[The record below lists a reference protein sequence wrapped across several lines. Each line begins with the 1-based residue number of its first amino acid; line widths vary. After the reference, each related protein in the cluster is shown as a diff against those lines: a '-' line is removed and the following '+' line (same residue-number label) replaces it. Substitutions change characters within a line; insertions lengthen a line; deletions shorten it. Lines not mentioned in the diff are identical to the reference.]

1 MTNMTRLGCS
11 AALIV
16 LVLVAAGCGGRSPS
30 PSPTTPTA
38 SMVAQPPP
46 PSRSNGE
53 SFAVTGI
60 VTDDHGAP
68 VGAATVTMRY
78 WLGGRISAPSVVT
91 DASGRYTIG
100 FTSDPWMIG
109 TSGRGAAQAEISDLA
124 YERYQRT
131 VVATNSSLVENFRIH
146 GIQLIAAGDSLVLP
160 IAPDD
165 GECPDNASGP
175 CRIVRVAAATDGK
188 MTVEALSTQPG
199 TEQPRVE
206 VCCVSGNERYGNPVT
221 MPVTAGIAYY
231 EVLIGLS
238 RGLTATQSVLLKTS
252 LAPM

>member
-1 MTNMTRLGCS
+1 ML
-11 AALIV
+11 LI
-16 LVLVAAGCGGRSPS
+16 LAAGCGGKSS
-30 PSPTTPTA
+30 SPTTPTA
-38 SMVAQPPP
+38 STVVQPPL

-53 SFAVTGI
+53 SFTVTGI
-60 VTDDHGAP
+60 VTDDHGTP
-68 VGAATVTMRY
+68 VAAATVTMRY

-100 FTSDPWMIG
+100 FNSDPWMIG
-109 TSGRGAAQAEISDLA
+109 TSGRGAAQAEISGVA

-131 VVATNSSLVENFRIH
+131 VMATSSSLVENFRIH
-146 GIQLIAAGDSLVLP
+146 GVQLIAAGESLVLS

-175 CRIVRVAAATDGK
+175 CRIVRVAAPTDGK
-188 MTVEALSTQPG
+188 MTVEAESTQPG
-199 TEQPRVE
+199 AEQSHLE

-221 MPVTAGIAYY
+221 MPVTAGTAYY
-231 EVLIGLS
+231 EVMIGLS
-238 RGLTATQSVLLKTS
+238 RGLTTTESVLLKTS